1 MYLEI
6 FLPLAFGGLGSIV
19 YKKWR
24 EKNIDEASNDE
35 VELWDYDS
43 ESCPLI
49 MFDKNGN
56 YYYVYE

>member
-6 FLPLAFGGLGSIV
+6 FLPLAFGGLGGIV

-24 EKNIDEASNDE
+24 ESRDLEYNNEI
-35 VELWDYDS
+35 ELWDDLDD